1 MTKKNYGLCL
11 EEYQKNKVLADVYYK
26 RAIGTYPEMESSKA
40 VASFVKKYVKNNS
53 SILDAGCACGQYFR
67 SLNRIIKKD
76 FTYTGV
82 DPYDIFLDKAKK
94 AWHNYKNVSF
104 KKGNIFKLPFKK
116 DEFDIVICNNVLLHI
131 PNLIKPIKEL
141 LRVAKKTV
149 IIRTH
154 IHDKSYRIQ
163 LVYNDKW
170 WKYTNV
176 KPKNEFD
183 NNGNPRSFSYFD
195 VVSEDY
201 FNSIVFKSYP
211 KAKIVI
217 NEDKFF
223 NTKLINKS
231 SKKEKRPGAT
241 KIVNGMQISD
251 LLILPNKIVE
261 INK

>member
-1 MTKKNYGLCL
+1 MTKKLYGLCL
-11 EEYQKNKVLADVYYK
+11 EEYQKNKVQADVYYK
-26 RAIGTYPEMESSKA
+26 RAIGVYPEMESSKA
-40 VASFVKKYVKNNS
+40 VAKFVKKYVKNNY
-53 SILDAGCACGQYFR
+53 SILDVGCACGQYFR
-67 SLNRIIKKD
+67 SLNRTIKKN

-94 AWHNYKNVSF
+94 AWRNYKNVSF
-104 KKGNIFKLPFKK
+104 KKGNIFKLPFKNG
-116 DEFDIVICNNVLLHI
+116 EFDIVICNNVLLHI

-141 LRVAKKTV
+141 LRVAKRTV

-163 LVYNDKW
+163 LVYNNKW

-183 NNGNPRSFSYFD
+183 KKGNPRSFSYFD

-201 FNSIVFKSYP
+201 FKSIVLKPYP

-217 NEDKFF
+217 NEDNFF
-223 NTKLINKS
+223 NAKLINKS

-241 KIVNGMQISD
+241 KIVNGMQVSD

>member
-1 MTKKNYGLCL
+1 MTKKLYGLCL
-11 EEYQKNKVLADVYYK
+11 EEYQKNKVQADVYYK
-26 RAIGTYPEMESSKA
+26 RAIGVYPEMESSKA
-40 VASFVKKYVKNNS
+40 VAKFVKKYVKNNY
-53 SILDAGCACGQYFR
+53 SILDVGCACGQYFR
-67 SLNRIIKKD
+67 SLNRTIKKN

-94 AWHNYKNVSF
+94 AWRDYKNVSF
-104 KKGNIFKLPFKK
+104 KKGNIFKLPFKNG
-116 DEFDIVICNNVLLHI
+116 EFDIVICNNVLLHI

-141 LRVAKKTV
+141 LRVAKRTV

-163 LVYNDKW
+163 LVYNNKW

-183 NNGNPRSFSYFD
+183 KKGNPRSFSYFD

-201 FNSIVFKSYP
+201 FKSIVLKPYP

-217 NEDKFF
+217 NEDNFF
-223 NTKLINKS
+223 NAKLINQS

-241 KIVNGMQISD
+241 KIVNGMQVSD

>member
-11 EEYQKNKVLADVYYK
+11 DEYQKNKVKEDVYYK
-26 RAIGTYPEMESSKA
+26 RAIGVYPEMESSKA
-40 VASFVKKYVKNNS
+40 VAKFVKKYVKNNY
-53 SILDAGCACGQYFR
+53 SILDVGCACGQYFR
-67 SLNRIIKKD
+67 SLSRTIKKN

-94 AWHNYKNVSF
+94 AWRNYKNVSF
-104 KKGNIFKLPFKK
+104 KKGNIFKLPFKNG
-116 DEFDIVICNNVLLHI
+116 EFDIVICNNVLLHI

-141 LRVAKKTV
+141 LRVAKRTV

-163 LVYNDKW
+163 LVYNNKW

-183 NNGNPRSFSYFD
+183 KKGNPRSFSYFD

-201 FNSIVFKSYP
+201 FKSIVLKPYP

-217 NEDKFF
+217 NEDNFF
-223 NTKLINKS
+223 NAKLINKS

-241 KIVNGMQISD
+241 KIVNGMQVSD

>member
-1 MTKKNYGLCL
+1 MTKKLYGLCL
-11 EEYQKNKVLADVYYK
+11 EEYQKNKVQADVYYK
-26 RAIGTYPEMESSKA
+26 RAIGAYPEMESSKA
-40 VASFVKKYVKNNS
+40 IAKFVKKYVKNNY
-53 SILDAGCACGQYFR
+53 SILDVGCACGQYFR
-67 SLNRIIKKD
+67 SLNRTIKKN

-94 AWHNYKNVSF
+94 AWRNYKNVSF
-104 KKGNIFKLPFKK
+104 KKGNIFKLPFKNG
-116 DEFDIVICNNVLLHI
+116 EFDIVICNNVLLHI

-141 LRVAKKTV
+141 LRVAKRTV

-163 LVYNDKW
+163 LVYNNKW

-183 NNGNPRSFSYFD
+183 KKGNPRSFSYFD

-201 FNSIVFKSYP
+201 FKSIVLKPYP

-217 NEDKFF
+217 NEDNFF
-223 NTKLINKS
+223 NAKLINKS

-241 KIVNGMQISD
+241 KIVNGMQVSD

>member
-1 MTKKNYGLCL
+1 MTKKLYGLCL
-11 EEYQKNKVLADVYYK
+11 EEYQKNKVQADVYYK
-26 RAIGTYPEMESSKA
+26 REIGVYPEMESSKA
-40 VASFVKKYVKNNS
+40 VAKFVKKYVKNNY
-53 SILDAGCACGQYFR
+53 SILDVGCACGQYFR
-67 SLNRIIKKD
+67 SLNRTIKKN

-94 AWHNYKNVSF
+94 AWRNYKNVSF
-104 KKGNIFKLPFKK
+104 KKGNIFKLPFKNG
-116 DEFDIVICNNVLLHI
+116 EFDIVICNNVLLHI

-141 LRVAKKTV
+141 LRVAKRTV

-163 LVYNDKW
+163 LVYNNKW

-183 NNGNPRSFSYFD
+183 KKGNPRSFSYFD

-201 FNSIVFKSYP
+201 FKSIVLKPYP

-217 NEDKFF
+217 NEDNFF
-223 NTKLINKS
+223 NAKLINKS

-241 KIVNGMQISD
+241 KIVNGMQVSD

>member
-1 MTKKNYGLCL
+1 LNRTIKKN
-11 EEYQKNKVLADVYYK
+11 
-26 RAIGTYPEMESSKA
+26 
-40 VASFVKKYVKNNS
+40 
-53 SILDAGCACGQYFR
+53 
-67 SLNRIIKKD
+67 

-94 AWHNYKNVSF
+94 AWRNYKNVSF
-104 KKGNIFKLPFKK
+104 KKGNIFKLPFKNG
-116 DEFDIVICNNVLLHI
+116 EFDIVICNNVLLHI

-141 LRVAKKTV
+141 LRVAKRTV

-163 LVYNDKW
+163 LVYNNKW

-183 NNGNPRSFSYFD
+183 KKGNPRSFSYFD

-201 FNSIVFKSYP
+201 FKSIVLKPYP

-217 NEDKFF
+217 NEDNFF
-223 NTKLINKS
+223 NAKLINKS

-241 KIVNGMQISD
+241 KIVNGMQVSD